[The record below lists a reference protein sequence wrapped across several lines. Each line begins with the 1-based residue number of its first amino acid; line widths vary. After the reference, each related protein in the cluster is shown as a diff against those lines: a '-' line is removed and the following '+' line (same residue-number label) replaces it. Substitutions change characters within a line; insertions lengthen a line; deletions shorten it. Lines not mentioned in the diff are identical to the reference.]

1 MDKQQEYVLRTV
13 EDRDVRFIR
22 LWFTD
27 VLGFLKSFA
36 LPPAELEDA
45 FERGMEF
52 DGSAIEGYARVQE
65 ADMVAKPDPGT
76 FQVLPGRREGGV
88 PRMFG
93 AGPPP
98 EGEPFDGDPRWVLRR
113 NLERA
118 AGRGFT
124 VYVMP
129 ELEFF
134 LFSDAESARPLD
146 IGAYFD
152 QTALDLSQ
160 DFR

>member
-27 VLGFLKSFA
+27 VLGFLTSFA
-36 LPPAELEDA
+36 ITPAELAAA
-45 FERGMEF
+45 FERGMDF
-52 DGSAIEGYARVQE
+52 AGSAG
-65 ADMVAKPDPGT
+65 
-76 FQVLPGRREGGV
+76 
-88 PRMFG
+88 
-93 AGPPP
+93 
-98 EGEPFDGDPRWVLRR
+98 DGDARWVLRR

-118 AGRGFT
+118 QGRGFT

-134 LFSDAESARPLD
+134 LFATADSERSLVTRPVSVP
-146 IGAYFD
+146 
-152 QTALDLSQ
+152 T
-160 DFR
+160 

>member
-36 LPPAELEDA
+36 IAPAELEDA

-76 FQVLPGRREGGV
+76 FQVLPGRGDGGV
-88 PRMFG
+88 ARMFCDVLT
-93 AGPPP
+93 P
-98 EGEPFDGDPRWVLRR
+98 EGVPFDGDPRWVLRR

-124 VYVMP
+124 VYAWP

-134 LFSDAESARPLD
+134 LFGDAETGRPLD
-146 IGAYFD
+146 IGSYFD

-160 DFR
+160 